1 MHTLTPKIEVVLT
14 TSRSL
19 WYHTLR
25 LSRLGIQVG
34 WRNQRKG
41 RRVFGE
47 WGATTRSS
55 SQRYIPNRVQVG
67 CLVVLCAITPTG
79 YCIIPPLSDESQS
92 CFVFLPPKA
101 LFQRGFC
108 ELGCATVFL
117 TIPFTSWL
125 VRLLRER
132 VPKRLCTYLNWLLYL
147 WCCLERSSACSKRAL
162 SKFSKFSFVSGIPAS
177 GQSLP
182 SNSHP
187 AAHDCLCGLK
197 TDIKQRHSL

>member
-1 MHTLTPKIEVVLT
+1 MHTLTPKIEVALT

-25 LSRLGIQVG
+25 LWRLGIQVG

-79 YCIIPPLSDESQS
+79 YCIIPR
-92 CFVFLPPKA
+92 C
-101 LFQRGFC
+101 
-108 ELGCATVFL
+108 L
-117 TIPFTSWL
+117 TN
-125 VRLLRER
+125 RNLLRVLTAQSSLSTWVLR
-132 VPKRLCTYLNWLLYL
+132 AWLRNSFLDNPVYKL
-147 WCCLERSSACSKRAL
+147 AGALAAGTRSQKIMYILKLITLSLVLLGKEFSVFKACIVKIF
-162 SKFSKFSFVSGIPAS
+162 KISFVSGIPAF